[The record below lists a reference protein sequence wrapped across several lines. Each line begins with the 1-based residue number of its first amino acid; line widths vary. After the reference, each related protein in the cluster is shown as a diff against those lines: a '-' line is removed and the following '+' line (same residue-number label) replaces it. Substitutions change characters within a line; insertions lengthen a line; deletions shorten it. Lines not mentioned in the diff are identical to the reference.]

1 MTMSHAHDLTHHQ
14 HGPSA
19 TASVV
24 LDIGGS
30 IGALILQ
37 ADATRLGEEIEISRH
52 TPDGEPPAPRT
63 HSMVRERRTD
73 PPSYDAVYPDLHAG
87 DYTVWADPVTP
98 VGTFSITGGAITRFR
113 LS

>member
-1 MTMSHAHDLTHHQ
+1 MSHEHGHTHHLY
-14 HGPSA
+14 GPSS

-30 IGALILQ
+30 IGALILN
-37 ADATRLGEEIEISRH
+37 ADAARLGEEIEISRV
-52 TPDGEPPAPRT
+52 TPEGEPPAPRT

-87 DYTVWADPVTP
+87 DYTIWADPTTP
-98 VGTFSITGGAITRFR
+98 AGGITITGGQISRFT
-113 LS
+113 LV

>member
-1 MTMSHAHDLTHHQ
+1 MSHEYGHTHHL
-14 HGPSA
+14 HGPSS

-37 ADATRLGEEIEISRH
+37 ADQARLGEEIEISRVA
-52 TPDGEPPAPRT
+52 PEGEPPAPRT

-87 DYTVWADPVTP
+87 QYTIWADPTTP
-98 VGTFSITGGAITRFR
+98 AGSITITGGQISRFT
-113 LS
+113 LV